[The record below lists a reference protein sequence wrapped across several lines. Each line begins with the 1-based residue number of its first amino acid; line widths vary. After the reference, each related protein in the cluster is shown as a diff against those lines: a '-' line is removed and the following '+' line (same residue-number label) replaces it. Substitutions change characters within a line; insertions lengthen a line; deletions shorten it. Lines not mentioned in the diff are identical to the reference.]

1 MCIFQSGV
9 YFALDQLLFAMQRDL
24 KYGQHVYHPD
34 TKRGLPVGTPRRI
47 ACLDRECARPAPHSS
62 DNPAQSAQPPND
74 GYAETN
80 TLQAGISIE
89 PPHTTMH
96 THQTLDR
103 EYPPTRALP
112 PLACSPAQTAPSTR
126 EPFRTR
132 LSHGQAYRRGCRLE
146 RRRSIPDG
154 RIGSHRRCR
163 RWPVRQVSFEPTRQG
178 LERTLT
184 CSGSSA
190 QSLRASLYKSY
201 FVMYAIASSNRS
213 EPVIADELLSFRRG
227 TGLTSGFQARKS
239 LASALEIVID
249 TETLVV
255 LVQFSK
261 LSQEWQVFFRV
272 LLEGIRPV
280 PSTRDTDAPFESTG
294 QP

>member
-1 MCIFQSGV
+1 VRLPIRDILRFRPDFLCRAVRSKVRLARIPSGH
-9 YFALDQLLFAMQRDL
+9 
-24 KYGQHVYHPD
+24 KG
-34 TKRGLPVGTPRRI
+34 GLPIGTPRQTE
-47 ACLDRECARPAPHSS
+47 CLDTECARPAPRSS
-62 DNPAQSAQPPND
+62 GNPKQSAQPPDD

-80 TLQAGISIE
+80 TLQASMSIK
-89 PPHTTMH
+89 PPHTTVQ
-96 THQTLDR
+96 THQTLGR
-103 EYPPTRALP
+103 KYPPTRTLQP
-112 PLACSPAQTAPSTR
+112 SACSPGQRAPSTR
-126 EPFRTR
+126 APFRTR
-132 LSHGQAYRRGCRLE
+132 SSHGQAYRREYRLE
-146 RRRSIPDG
+146 PRRSIPDG
-154 RIGSHRRCR
+154 RTGSRRRCR